1 MNGATAGFLSFNKK
15 PPQLH
20 VCGEDDE
27 FDPAMLRFFRDERFD
42 VTLHSLASGRAA
54 FVSSISSV
62 ADSLELG
69 EYYAIVAF
77 GAAATVCLQLA
88 QKPMPR
94 LSAMVV
100 YYPDNLPSPNF
111 KYPTQLPLVMHLAGA
126 QTVGGATMKT
136 YYYRGTEPGFAEMDL
151 AEYEPVAAG
160 LAWSRTLGTVRK
172 GLNLNVD
179 LESVWEEHLQHKYQN
194 RDAAKTMATMIPQP
208 YVNHV
213 PTATG
218 GIGRGDLMRFYRDFF
233 LPNIPPSMKIRLI
246 SRTAGVDRVVDEM
259 VVSFRH
265 THEMPWILPDVPPT
279 NKPVEVAMVSVVNI
293 RGGKLVHE
301 KVYWDQAS
309 VLVQIG
315 LLDPNIVPKH
325 MKQKGLEQLPIID
338 DNAKKVLDEEAI
350 PSNELLDKW

>member
-1 MNGATAGFLSFNKK
+1 MNGTTTAGFLSFNKK

-27 FDPAMLRFFRDERFD
+27 FDPATLRFFRDEGFD
-42 VTLHSLASGRAA
+42 VTYHSVSAA
-54 FVSSISSV
+54 FASEIAAVP
-62 ADSLELG
+62 DSLQLG

-77 GAAATVCLQLA
+77 GTAATVCLQLA

-94 LSAMVV
+94 LCAMVV
-100 YYPDNLPSPNF
+100 YYPDVLPSPNF
-111 KYPTQLPLVMHLAGA
+111 KYPTQLPLIMHLSGA
-126 QTVGGATMKT
+126 QSLSGTTMKT
-136 YYYRGTEPGFAEMDL
+136 YWYRGTEAGFAEMDL
-151 AEYEPVAAG
+151 AEYDPVAAG
-160 LAWSRTLGTVRK
+160 LAWSRTLGAVRK
-172 GLNLNVD
+172 GFKINVD
-179 LESVWEEHLQHKYQN
+179 LESVWEEHLQHKFQEK
-194 RDAAKTMATMIPQP
+194 DAAKTMSTMVPQP

-233 LPNIPPSMKIRLI
+233 LPNIPPSMNIRLI
-246 SRTAGVDRVVDEM
+246 SRTAGVDRIVDEM

-279 NKPVEVAMVSVVNI
+279 NKAVQVAMVSVVCI

-301 KVYWDQAS
+301 NVYWDQAS

-315 LLDPNIVPKH
+315 LLDPNVVPKN
-325 MKQKGLEQLPIID
+325 MRQKGLEQLPIID